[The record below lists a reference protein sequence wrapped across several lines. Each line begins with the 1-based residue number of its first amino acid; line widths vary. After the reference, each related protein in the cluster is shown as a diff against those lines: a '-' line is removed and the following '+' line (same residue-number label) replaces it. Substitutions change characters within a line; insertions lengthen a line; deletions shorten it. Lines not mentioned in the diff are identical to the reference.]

1 MGKNSPLTPAT
12 MRAHGQKIVGRSCPI
27 DKKPMGVLA
36 LNRCIPIFFAL
47 ILLGINSDQGSAQAA
62 DKNLTAGSPTEER
75 SGVGDSQVSGA
86 GQLSELFYRIQVLQQ
101 DLKDLRGT
109 MEEQSY
115 LIKRLERSQKE
126 QYLDLD
132 SRLVLLGGADL
143 ESLADQTEDKDSSE
157 EATAPLNE
165 VLEFD
170 NEREAYQYAFDLM
183 RNRQYQESL
192 AGFEEIIV
200 AFPNGQYTPNA
211 FYWIGELYLAQ
222 GDNEKSRQSF
232 IQVISLYPDHQKVPD
247 AMYKLG
253 VVYFALGDNQSAL
266 RYLGQVQQEY
276 PNSSAAGLAARYA
289 VQIQQ

>member
-1 MGKNSPLTPAT
+1 
-12 MRAHGQKIVGRSCPI
+12 MRARGQKIVGRSCPI

-36 LNRCIPIFFAL
+36 LNRCAPIFFVL
-47 ILLGINSDQGSAQAA
+47 ILLSINSEQSRAQAA
-62 DKNLTAGSPTEER
+62 DKNLTEGSPKQEL
-75 SGVGDSQVSGA
+75 SGVVDSQVSGA

-132 SRLVLLGGADL
+132 NRLVQLGGADL
-143 ESLADQTEDKDSSE
+143 ESGAAQTEDKESSE
-157 EATAPLNE
+157 EATTLLNE
-165 VLEFD
+165 VPEFD

-276 PNSSAAGLAARYA
+276 PNSSAAGLAARYS
-289 VQIQQ
+289 VEIQ

>member
-1 MGKNSPLTPAT
+1 
-12 MRAHGQKIVGRSCPI
+12 MRARGQKIVGRSCPI

-36 LNRCIPIFFAL
+36 LNRCAPIFFVF
-47 ILLGINSDQGSAQAA
+47 ILLSINSEQGRAQAA
-62 DKNLTAGSPTEER
+62 DKNLTEGSLKQEL
-75 SGVGDSQVSGA
+75 SGVVDSQVSGA

-109 MEEQSY
+109 IEEQSY

-132 SRLVLLGGADL
+132 NRLVQLGGADL
-143 ESLADQTEDKDSSE
+143 ESRAAQTEDKESSE
-157 EATAPLNE
+157 EATTFLNG
-165 VLEFD
+165 VPEFD

-276 PNSSAAGLAARYA
+276 PNSSAAGLAARYS
-289 VQIQQ
+289 VEIQ

>member
-1 MGKNSPLTPAT
+1 
-12 MRAHGQKIVGRSCPI
+12 MRARGQKIVGRSCPI
-27 DKKPMGVLA
+27 DKKPMGVLV
-36 LNRCIPIFFAL
+36 LNRCAPIFFVF
-47 ILLGINSDQGSAQAA
+47 ILLSISSEQGRAQAA
-62 DKNLTAGSPTEER
+62 DKNLTEGSPIEEL
-75 SGVGDSQVSGA
+75 SGVVDSQVSGA

-109 MEEQSY
+109 IEEQSY

-132 SRLVLLGGADL
+132 NRLVQLGGADL
-143 ESLADQTEDKDSSE
+143 GSRAAQTEDKESSE
-157 EATAPLNE
+157 EATTLLNE
-165 VLEFD
+165 IPEFD

-266 RYLGQVQQEY
+266 RYLAQVQQES
-276 PNSSAAGLAARYA
+276 PNSSAAGLAARYS
-289 VQIQQ
+289 VEIQ

>member
-1 MGKNSPLTPAT
+1 
-12 MRAHGQKIVGRSCPI
+12 MRARGQKIVGRSCPI
-27 DKKPMGVLA
+27 DKKSMGVLA
-36 LNRCIPIFFAL
+36 LNRCAPIFFVF
-47 ILLGINSDQGSAQAA
+47 ILLSINSEQGRAQAA
-62 DKNLTAGSPTEER
+62 GKNLTEGSPKQEL
-75 SGVGDSQVSGA
+75 SGVVDSQVSGA

-132 SRLVLLGGADL
+132 NRLVQLGGADL
-143 ESLADQTEDKDSSE
+143 ESRAAQTEDKESSE
-157 EATAPLNE
+157 EATTLLNE
-165 VLEFD
+165 VPEFD

-232 IQVISLYPDHQKVPD
+232 IQVISLYPDHQKLPD

-276 PNSSAAGLAARYA
+276 PKSSAAGLAARYSIE
-289 VQIQQ
+289 IQ

>member
-1 MGKNSPLTPAT
+1 
-12 MRAHGQKIVGRSCPI
+12 MRARGQKIVGRSCPI

-62 DKNLTAGSPTEER
+62 DKNLTERSPTEER
-75 SGVGDSQVSGA
+75 SGVGDSQFSGA

-132 SRLVLLGGADL
+132 NRLVQLGGADL
-143 ESLADQTEDKDSSE
+143 ESRAAQTEDKESSE
-157 EATAPLNE
+157 EATALLNE
-165 VLEFD
+165 VPEFD

-276 PNSSAAGLAARYA
+276 PNSSAAGLAARYS
-289 VQIQQ
+289 VEIQ

>member
-1 MGKNSPLTPAT
+1 
-12 MRAHGQKIVGRSCPI
+12 MRARGQKIVGRSCPI

-36 LNRCIPIFFAL
+36 SNRCAPIFFVF
-47 ILLGINSDQGSAQAA
+47 ILLGVSSEQGRAQAA
-62 DKNLTAGSPTEER
+62 DKNLTEGSPKQEL
-75 SGVGDSQVSGA
+75 SGVVDSQVSGA

-109 MEEQSY
+109 IEEQSY

-132 SRLVLLGGADL
+132 KRLAQLGGADL
-143 ESLADQTEDKDSSE
+143 ESRAAQTEDKESSG
-157 EATAPLNE
+157 EATTLLNE
-165 VLEFD
+165 VPEFD

-276 PNSSAAGLAARYA
+276 PNSSAAGLAARYS
-289 VQIQQ
+289 VEIQ

>member
-1 MGKNSPLTPAT
+1 MKVL
-12 MRAHGQKIVGRSCPI
+12 GQRIEGRSCPI
-27 DKKPMGVLA
+27 DKKLIGGTCFVK
-36 LNRCIPIFFAL
+36 CTPIFFTAL
-47 ILLGINSDQGSAQAA
+47 FFLSGGYSEQALA
-62 DKNLTAGSPTEER
+62 
-75 SGVGDSQVSGA
+75 QVSESMSSEGRSIEEGSDSSVA
-86 GQLSELFYRIQVLQQ
+86 QTTGSGQLSELFYRLQVLQQ

-109 MEEQSY
+109 IEEQSY

-132 SRLVLLGGADL
+132 SRLVQIGGSEQEGL
-143 ESLADQTEDKDSSE
+143 TSLTEGKKSSE
-157 EATAPLNE
+157 EALPLLGE
-165 VLEFD
+165 SPEFD

-192 AGFEEIIV
+192 GGFEKIIV
-200 AFPNGQYTPNA
+200 EFPNGQYTPNA

-247 AMYKLG
+247 SMYKLG

-266 RYLGQVQQEY
+266 KYLGQVQQEY
-276 PNSSAAGLAARYA
+276 PNSSAAGLAARYSA
-289 VQIQQ
+289 EIQ

>member
-1 MGKNSPLTPAT
+1 
-12 MRAHGQKIVGRSCPI
+12 MRARGQKIVGRSCPI

-36 LNRCIPIFFAL
+36 FNRCAPIFFAF
-47 ILLGINSDQGSAQAA
+47 ILLGINSEQGRAQAA
-62 DKNLTAGSPTEER
+62 DKNLTEGSPIEER
-75 SGVGDSQVSGA
+75 LGARDSQVSGS

-109 MEEQSY
+109 IEEQSY

-132 SRLVLLGGADL
+132 NRLVQLGGADL
-143 ESLADQTEDKDSSE
+143 GSRVAQTEDKESSVE
-157 EATAPLNE
+157 TTTLLNE
-165 VLEFD
+165 VPEFD

-266 RYLGQVQQEY
+266 RYLGLVQQDY
-276 PNSSAAGLAARYA
+276 PNSSAAGLAARYS
-289 VQIQQ
+289 VEIQ

>member
-1 MGKNSPLTPAT
+1 
-12 MRAHGQKIVGRSCPI
+12 MRARGQKIVGRSCPI

-36 LNRCIPIFFAL
+36 LNRCAPIFFAF
-47 ILLGINSDQGSAQAA
+47 ILLGINSEQGRAQVA
-62 DKNLTAGSPTEER
+62 DKNLTEGSPTAER
-75 SGVGDSQVSGA
+75 SGVVDSQVSGA

-109 MEEQSY
+109 IEEQSY

-132 SRLVLLGGADL
+132 NRLVQLGGADL
-143 ESLADQTEDKDSSE
+143 ESRAAQTEDKESSE
-157 EATAPLNE
+157 EVTTLLNE
-165 VLEFD
+165 VPEFD

-276 PNSSAAGLAARYA
+276 PNSSAAGLAARYS
-289 VQIQQ
+289 VEIQ

>member
-1 MGKNSPLTPAT
+1 
-12 MRAHGQKIVGRSCPI
+12 MRARGQKIVGRSCPI
-27 DKKPMGVLA
+27 DKKPMGVFA
-36 LNRCIPIFFAL
+36 LNRCAPIFFAF
-47 ILLGINSDQGSAQAA
+47 ILLGINSEHSRAQAA
-62 DKNLTAGSPTEER
+62 DKNLTEGSSTVER
-75 SGVGDSQVSGA
+75 SGVVDSQVSGA

-109 MEEQSY
+109 IEEQSY

-132 SRLVLLGGADL
+132 NRLVQLGGADL
-143 ESLADQTEDKDSSE
+143 ESRAAQTEDKESSE
-157 EATAPLNE
+157 EVTTLLNE
-165 VLEFD
+165 VPEFD

-276 PNSSAAGLAARYA
+276 PNSSAAGLAARYS
-289 VQIQQ
+289 VEIQ

>member
-1 MGKNSPLTPAT
+1 MPP
-12 MRAHGQKIVGRSCPI
+12 
-27 DKKPMGVLA
+27 
-36 LNRCIPIFFAL
+36 FFVF
-47 ILLGINSDQGSAQAA
+47 ILLGINSEQGRAQAA
-62 DKNLTAGSPTEER
+62 DKDLIEGSPIEGR
-75 SGVGDSQVSGA
+75 SGVVDSQVSGA

-109 MEEQSY
+109 IEEQSY

-132 SRLVLLGGADL
+132 NRLVQLGGADL
-143 ESLADQTEDKDSSE
+143 ESRAAQTEDKESSE
-157 EATAPLNE
+157 EATTLLNE
-165 VLEFD
+165 VPEFD

-276 PNSSAAGLAARYA
+276 PNSSAAGLAARYSVEINKHEFVNRAFEVCPLIVESGLFKIKGMSTMRA
-289 VQIQQ
+289 VRESFWGR

>member
-1 MGKNSPLTPAT
+1 
-12 MRAHGQKIVGRSCPI
+12 MRARGQKIVGRSCPI

-36 LNRCIPIFFAL
+36 LNRCAPIFLTF
-47 ILLGINSDQGSAQAA
+47 ILLGIYSEYGWAQAA
-62 DKNLTAGSPTEER
+62 DKNLTEGSPIEEH
-75 SGVGDSQVSGA
+75 SDGGDGQVSGA

-101 DLKDLRGT
+101 ELKDLRGT
-109 MEEQSY
+109 IEEQSY

-132 SRLVLLGGADL
+132 NRLVQLGGADL
-143 ESLADQTEDKDSSE
+143 DSRAAQTEDKESSE
-157 EATAPLNE
+157 DTTAHLNE
-165 VLEFD
+165 VPEFD

-276 PNSSAAGLAARYA
+276 PNSSAAGLAARYS
-289 VQIQQ
+289 VEIQ

>member
-1 MGKNSPLTPAT
+1 
-12 MRAHGQKIVGRSCPI
+12 MRARGQKIVGRSCPI

-36 LNRCIPIFFAL
+36 LNRCAPIFFVF
-47 ILLGINSDQGSAQAA
+47 ILLGISSEQGRAQAA
-62 DKNLTAGSPTEER
+62 DKNLTEGSPIEER
-75 SGVGDSQVSGA
+75 SGVVDSQVSGA

-109 MEEQSY
+109 IEEQSY

-132 SRLVLLGGADL
+132 NRLVQLGGADL
-143 ESLADQTEDKDSSE
+143 ESRAAQTEDKESSE
-157 EATAPLNE
+157 EATTLLNE
-165 VLEFD
+165 VPEFD

-276 PNSSAAGLAARYA
+276 PNSSAAGLAARYS
-289 VQIQQ
+289 VEIQ

>member
-1 MGKNSPLTPAT
+1 
-12 MRAHGQKIVGRSCPI
+12 MRARGQKIVGRSCPI

-36 LNRCIPIFFAL
+36 LNRCAPIFFVF
-47 ILLGINSDQGSAQAA
+47 ILLSISSEQGRAQAA
-62 DKNLTAGSPTEER
+62 DKNLTEGSPKQEL
-75 SGVGDSQVSGA
+75 SGVVDSQVSGA

-109 MEEQSY
+109 IEEQSY

-132 SRLVLLGGADL
+132 NRLVQLGGADL
-143 ESLADQTEDKDSSE
+143 GSRVAQTEDKESSVE
-157 EATAPLNE
+157 TTTLLNE
-165 VLEFD
+165 VPEFD

-232 IQVISLYPDHQKVPD
+232 VQVISLYPDHQKVPD

-276 PNSSAAGLAARYA
+276 PNSSAAGLAARYS
-289 VQIQQ
+289 VEIQ

>member
-1 MGKNSPLTPAT
+1 
-12 MRAHGQKIVGRSCPI
+12 MRARGQKIVGRSCPI
-27 DKKPMGVLA
+27 DKKPMGVLV
-36 LNRCIPIFFAL
+36 LNRCAPIFFVF
-47 ILLGINSDQGSAQAA
+47 ILLSISSEQGRAQAA
-62 DKNLTAGSPTEER
+62 DKNLTEGSPIEEL
-75 SGVGDSQVSGA
+75 SGVVDSQVSGA

-109 MEEQSY
+109 IEEQSY

-132 SRLVLLGGADL
+132 NRLVQLGGADL
-143 ESLADQTEDKDSSE
+143 GSRAAQTEDKESSE
-157 EATAPLNE
+157 EATTLLNE
-165 VLEFD
+165 IPEFD

-276 PNSSAAGLAARYA
+276 PNSSAAGLAARYS
-289 VQIQQ
+289 VEIQ

>member
-1 MGKNSPLTPAT
+1 
-12 MRAHGQKIVGRSCPI
+12 MRARGQKIVGRSCPI

-36 LNRCIPIFFAL
+36 SNRCAPIFFVF
-47 ILLGINSDQGSAQAA
+47 ILLSISSEQGHAQAA
-62 DKNLTAGSPTEER
+62 DKNLTEGSPTEEL
-75 SGVGDSQVSGA
+75 SGVVDSQVSGA

-109 MEEQSY
+109 IEEQSY

-132 SRLVLLGGADL
+132 NRLVQLGGADL
-143 ESLADQTEDKDSSE
+143 ESRAAQTEDKESSE
-157 EATAPLNE
+157 EATTLLNE
-165 VLEFD
+165 VPEFD

-276 PNSSAAGLAARYA
+276 PNSSAAGLAARYS
-289 VQIQQ
+289 VEIQ

>member
-1 MGKNSPLTPAT
+1 M
-12 MRAHGQKIVGRSCPI
+12 
-27 DKKPMGVLA
+27 LA
-36 LNRCIPIFFAL
+36 LNRCAPIFFVF
-47 ILLGINSDQGSAQAA
+47 ILLGINSEQGRAQAA
-62 DKNLTAGSPTEER
+62 DKDLIEGSPIEGR
-75 SGVGDSQVSGA
+75 SGVVGSQVSGA

-109 MEEQSY
+109 IEEQSY
-115 LIKRLERSQKE
+115 LIKRLERNQKE

-132 SRLVLLGGADL
+132 NRLVQLGGVDL
-143 ESLADQTEDKDSSE
+143 ESRAAQTEENESSE
-157 EATAPLNE
+157 EVTTLLNE
-165 VLEFD
+165 VPEFD

-276 PNSSAAGLAARYA
+276 PNSSAAGLAARYS
-289 VQIQQ
+289 VEIQ

>member
-1 MGKNSPLTPAT
+1 MNKCA
-12 MRAHGQKIVGRSCPI
+12 
-27 DKKPMGVLA
+27 
-36 LNRCIPIFFAL
+36 PIFFAF
-47 ILLGINSDQGSAQAA
+47 ILLGIHSEYGRTQAA
-62 DKNLTAGSPTEER
+62 DKDLTEVSPGEER
-75 SGVGDSQVSGA
+75 SSVGDGQVSGA

-109 MEEQSY
+109 IEEQSY

-132 SRLVLLGGADL
+132 NRLVQLGGADQ
-143 ESLADQTEDKDSSE
+143 ESRVVQTENEESREETSTLLSE
-157 EATAPLNE
+157 TP
-165 VLEFD
+165 EFD

-266 RYLGQVQQEY
+266 RYLSKVQQEY
-276 PNSSAAGLAARYA
+276 PNSSAAGLAARYS
-289 VQIQQ
+289 VEIQ

>member
-1 MGKNSPLTPAT
+1 
-12 MRAHGQKIVGRSCPI
+12 MRARGQKIVGRSCPI

-36 LNRCIPIFFAL
+36 LNRCAPIFFVF
-47 ILLGINSDQGSAQAA
+47 ILLGVSSEQGRAQAA
-62 DKNLTAGSPTEER
+62 DKNLTEGSPIEEL
-75 SGVGDSQVSGA
+75 SGVVDSQVSGA

-109 MEEQSY
+109 IEEQSY

-132 SRLVLLGGADL
+132 NRLVQLGGADL
-143 ESLADQTEDKDSSE
+143 ESPAAQTEDKESSE
-157 EATAPLNE
+157 EVTTLLNE
-165 VLEFD
+165 VPEFD

-276 PNSSAAGLAARYA
+276 PNSSAAGLAARYS
-289 VQIQQ
+289 VEIQ

>member
-1 MGKNSPLTPAT
+1 
-12 MRAHGQKIVGRSCPI
+12 MRARGQKIVGRSCPI

-36 LNRCIPIFFAL
+36 LNRCAPIFFAF
-47 ILLGINSDQGSAQAA
+47 ILLGINSEHSRAQAA
-62 DKNLTAGSPTEER
+62 DKNLTEGSPTEES

-86 GQLSELFYRIQVLQQ
+86 GHLSELFYRIQVLQQ
-101 DLKDLRGT
+101 DLKDLRGA

-132 SRLVLLGGADL
+132 KRLAQLGGADL
-143 ESLADQTEDKDSSE
+143 ESRAAQTEEKESSE
-157 EATAPLNE
+157 EATTFLNK
-165 VLEFD
+165 VPEFD

-211 FYWIGELYLAQ
+211 YYWIGELYLAQ

-276 PNSSAAGLAARYA
+276 PNSSAAGLAARYS
-289 VQIQQ
+289 VEIQ

>member
-1 MGKNSPLTPAT
+1 MGKNSLLTQAT
-12 MRAHGQKIVGRSCPI
+12 MRARGQKIVGRSCPI
-27 DKKPMGVLA
+27 DKKPMGVLV
-36 LNRCIPIFFAL
+36 LNRCAPIFFVF
-47 ILLGINSDQGSAQAA
+47 ILLSISSEQGRAQAA
-62 DKNLTAGSPTEER
+62 DKNLTEGSPKQEL
-75 SGVGDSQVSGA
+75 SGVVDSQVSGA

-109 MEEQSY
+109 IEEQSY

-132 SRLVLLGGADL
+132 NRLVQLGGTDL
-143 ESLADQTEDKDSSE
+143 ESRAAQTEDKESSE
-157 EATAPLNE
+157 EVTTLLNE
-165 VLEFD
+165 VPEFD

-276 PNSSAAGLAARYA
+276 PNSSAAGLAARYS
-289 VQIQQ
+289 VEIQ

>member
-1 MGKNSPLTPAT
+1 MNKCT
-12 MRAHGQKIVGRSCPI
+12 
-27 DKKPMGVLA
+27 
-36 LNRCIPIFFAL
+36 PIFLTVLFLGVYSEQAL
-47 ILLGINSDQGSAQAA
+47 AQVSESVSTEGR
-62 DKNLTAGSPTEER
+62 LIEER
-75 SGVGDSQVSGA
+75 LDSSVEQTSES

-109 MEEQSY
+109 IEEQSY

-132 SRLVLLGGADL
+132 SRLVQLGGAEL
-143 ESLADQTEDKDSSE
+143 EGRISQTEDKESSE
-157 EATAPLNE
+157 EALPLLGE
-165 VLEFD
+165 PPEFD

-192 AGFEEIIV
+192 VGFEKIIV
-200 AFPNGQYTPNA
+200 GFPNGQYTPNA

-276 PNSSAAGLAARYA
+276 PNSSAAGLAARYSA
-289 VQIQQ
+289 EIQ

>member
-1 MGKNSPLTPAT
+1 
-12 MRAHGQKIVGRSCPI
+12 MRARGQKIVGRSCPI

-36 LNRCIPIFFAL
+36 LNRCAPIFFVF
-47 ILLGINSDQGSAQAA
+47 ILLGINSEQGRAQAA
-62 DKNLTAGSPTEER
+62 DKNLTEGSPIEER
-75 SGVGDSQVSGA
+75 SGVVDSQVSGA

-109 MEEQSY
+109 IEEQSY

-132 SRLVLLGGADL
+132 NRLVQLGGADL
-143 ESLADQTEDKDSSE
+143 ESRAAQTEDKESSE
-157 EATAPLNE
+157 EATTLLNE
-165 VLEFD
+165 VPEFD

-276 PNSSAAGLAARYA
+276 PNSSAAGLAARYS
-289 VQIQQ
+289 VEIQ

>member
-1 MGKNSPLTPAT
+1 
-12 MRAHGQKIVGRSCPI
+12 MRARGQKIVGRSCPI

-36 LNRCIPIFFAL
+36 SNRCAPIFFVF
-47 ILLGINSDQGSAQAA
+47 ILLSISSEQGRAQPA
-62 DKNLTAGSPTEER
+62 DKNLREDSPKQEL
-75 SGVGDSQVSGA
+75 SGVFDSQVSGA

-109 MEEQSY
+109 IEEQSY

-132 SRLVLLGGADL
+132 KRLAQLGGADL
-143 ESLADQTEDKDSSE
+143 ESRAAQTEDKESSE
-157 EATAPLNE
+157 EVTTLLNE
-165 VLEFD
+165 VPEFD

-276 PNSSAAGLAARYA
+276 PNSSAAGLAARYS
-289 VQIQQ
+289 VEIQ

>member
-1 MGKNSPLTPAT
+1 
-12 MRAHGQKIVGRSCPI
+12 MRARGQKIVGRSCPI
-27 DKKPMGVLA
+27 DKKSMGVLA
-36 LNRCIPIFFAL
+36 LNRCAPIFFVF
-47 ILLGINSDQGSAQAA
+47 ILLSINSEQGRAQAA
-62 DKNLTAGSPTEER
+62 GKNLTEGSPKQEL
-75 SGVGDSQVSGA
+75 SGVVDSQVSGA

-109 MEEQSY
+109 IEEQSY

-132 SRLVLLGGADL
+132 NRLVQLGGADL
-143 ESLADQTEDKDSSE
+143 ESRAAQTEDKESSE
-157 EATAPLNE
+157 EATTLLNE
-165 VLEFD
+165 VPEFD

-276 PNSSAAGLAARYA
+276 PNSSAAGLAARYS
-289 VQIQQ
+289 VEIQ

>member
-1 MGKNSPLTPAT
+1 MGKNSLLTQAT
-12 MRAHGQKIVGRSCPI
+12 MRARGQKIVGRSCPI

-36 LNRCIPIFFAL
+36 LNRCAPIFFVF
-47 ILLGINSDQGSAQAA
+47 ILLSISSEQGRAQAA
-62 DKNLTAGSPTEER
+62 DKNLTKGSPKQEL
-75 SGVGDSQVSGA
+75 SGVVDSQVSGA

-109 MEEQSY
+109 IEEQSY

-132 SRLVLLGGADL
+132 NRLVQLGGADL
-143 ESLADQTEDKDSSE
+143 ESPAAQTEDKESSE
-157 EATAPLNE
+157 EVTTLLNE
-165 VLEFD
+165 VPEFD

-232 IQVISLYPDHQKVPD
+232 IQVISLYPDHQKIPD

-276 PNSSAAGLAARYA
+276 PNSSAAGLAARYS
-289 VQIQQ
+289 VEIQ

>member
-1 MGKNSPLTPAT
+1 
-12 MRAHGQKIVGRSCPI
+12 MRARGQKIVGRSCPI

-36 LNRCIPIFFAL
+36 LNRCAPIFFVF
-47 ILLGINSDQGSAQAA
+47 ILLSISSEQGRAQAA
-62 DKNLTAGSPTEER
+62 DKNLTEGSPTEEL
-75 SGVGDSQVSGA
+75 SGVVDSQVSSA

-109 MEEQSY
+109 IEEQSY

-132 SRLVLLGGADL
+132 NRLVQLGGADL
-143 ESLADQTEDKDSSE
+143 ESRATQTEDKESSE
-157 EATAPLNE
+157 EATTLLNE
-165 VLEFD
+165 VPEFD

-276 PNSSAAGLAARYA
+276 PNSSAAGLAARYS
-289 VQIQQ
+289 VEIQ

>member
-1 MGKNSPLTPAT
+1 M
-12 MRAHGQKIVGRSCPI
+12 
-27 DKKPMGVLA
+27 
-36 LNRCIPIFFAL
+36 
-47 ILLGINSDQGSAQAA
+47 
-62 DKNLTAGSPTEER
+62 
-75 SGVGDSQVSGA
+75 
-86 GQLSELFYRIQVLQQ
+86 
-101 DLKDLRGT
+101 
-109 MEEQSY
+109 
-115 LIKRLERSQKE
+115 IKRLERSQKE

-132 SRLVLLGGADL
+132 NRLVLLGGADL
-143 ESLADQTEDKDSSE
+143 ESRADQTEDKESSE
-157 EATAPLNE
+157 EATALLNE
-165 VLEFD
+165 VPEFD

-211 FYWIGELYLAQ
+211 FYWMGELYLAQ
-222 GDNEKSRQSF
+222 GDNEKSRQSL

>member
-1 MGKNSPLTPAT
+1 MGKNSPLTQAT
-12 MRAHGQKIVGRSCPI
+12 MRARGQKIVGRSCHI
-27 DKKPMGVLA
+27 DKKPTGVLA
-36 LNRCIPIFFAL
+36 LNRCAPIFFAF
-47 ILLGINSDQGSAQAA
+47 ILLGINSEQGRAQAA
-62 DKNLTAGSPTEER
+62 DKDLIEGSPIEGR

-132 SRLVLLGGADL
+132 KRLAQLGGADL
-143 ESLADQTEDKDSSE
+143 ERRAAQTEDKESSE
-157 EATAPLNE
+157 EATILLNE
-165 VLEFD
+165 APEFD

-276 PNSSAAGLAARYA
+276 PNSSAAGLAARYS
-289 VQIQQ
+289 VEIQ

>member
-1 MGKNSPLTPAT
+1 
-12 MRAHGQKIVGRSCPI
+12 MRARGQKIVGRSCPI

-36 LNRCIPIFFAL
+36 LNRCAPIFFVF
-47 ILLGINSDQGSAQAA
+47 ILLSINSEQVRAQAA
-62 DKNLTAGSPTEER
+62 DKDLIEGSPIEGR
-75 SGVGDSQVSGA
+75 SGVVDSQVSGA

-109 MEEQSY
+109 IEEQSY

-132 SRLVLLGGADL
+132 NRLVQLGGADL
-143 ESLADQTEDKDSSE
+143 ESRAAQTEDKESSE
-157 EATAPLNE
+157 EVTTLLNE
-165 VLEFD
+165 VPEFD

-253 VVYFALGDNQSAL
+253 VVYFALGDNQSAI

-276 PNSSAAGLAARYA
+276 PNSSAAGLAARYS
-289 VQIQQ
+289 VEIQ

>member
-1 MGKNSPLTPAT
+1 
-12 MRAHGQKIVGRSCPI
+12 MRAHGRKIVGRSCPI

-36 LNRCIPIFFAL
+36 LNRCAPIFFVF
-47 ILLGINSDQGSAQAA
+47 ILLSINSEQGRAQAA
-62 DKNLTAGSPTEER
+62 DKNLTKGSPKQEL
-75 SGVGDSQVSGA
+75 SGVVDSQVSGA

-132 SRLVLLGGADL
+132 NRLVQLGGADL
-143 ESLADQTEDKDSSE
+143 ESRAAQTEDKESSKE
-157 EATAPLNE
+157 TTTLLNE
-165 VLEFD
+165 VPEFD

-276 PNSSAAGLAARYA
+276 PNSSAAGLAARYS
-289 VQIQQ
+289 VEIQ

>member
-1 MGKNSPLTPAT
+1 
-12 MRAHGQKIVGRSCPI
+12 MRARGQKIVGRSCPI

-36 LNRCIPIFFAL
+36 LNRCAPIFFVF
-47 ILLGINSDQGSAQAA
+47 ILLSINSEQGRAQAA
-62 DKNLTAGSPTEER
+62 DKNLTEGSPTEER
-75 SGVGDSQVSGA
+75 SGVDDIQVSGA

-109 MEEQSY
+109 IEEQSY

-132 SRLVLLGGADL
+132 NRLVQLGGADL
-143 ESLADQTEDKDSSE
+143 ESRAAQTEDKESSE
-157 EATAPLNE
+157 EATTLLNE
-165 VLEFD
+165 VPEFD

-276 PNSSAAGLAARYA
+276 PNSSAAGLAARYS
-289 VQIQQ
+289 VEIQ

>member
-1 MGKNSPLTPAT
+1 
-12 MRAHGQKIVGRSCPI
+12 MRARGQKIVGRSCPI

-36 LNRCIPIFFAL
+36 LNRCAPIFFVF
-47 ILLGINSDQGSAQAA
+47 ILLSISSEQGRAQAA
-62 DKNLTAGSPTEER
+62 DKNLKEGSPKQEL
-75 SGVGDSQVSGA
+75 SGVVDSQVSGA

-109 MEEQSY
+109 IEEQSY

-132 SRLVLLGGADL
+132 NRLVQLGGADL
-143 ESLADQTEDKDSSE
+143 ESRTAQTEDKESSE
-157 EATAPLNE
+157 EATTLSTE
-165 VLEFD
+165 VPEFD

-276 PNSSAAGLAARYA
+276 PNSSAAGLAARYS
-289 VQIQQ
+289 VEIQ

>member
-1 MGKNSPLTPAT
+1 MGKNSLLTQAT

-36 LNRCIPIFFAL
+36 LNRCAPIFFVF
-47 ILLGINSDQGSAQAA
+47 ILLSVSSEQGRAEAA
-62 DKNLTAGSPTEER
+62 NKNLTEGSPKQEL
-75 SGVGDSQVSGA
+75 SGVVDSQVSGA

-109 MEEQSY
+109 IEEQSY

-132 SRLVLLGGADL
+132 NRLVQLGGADL
-143 ESLADQTEDKDSSE
+143 ESLAAQTEDKESSE
-157 EATAPLNE
+157 EATTLLNE
-165 VLEFD
+165 GPEFD

-276 PNSSAAGLAARYA
+276 PNSSAAGLAARYS
-289 VQIQQ
+289 VEIQ

>member
-1 MGKNSPLTPAT
+1 
-12 MRAHGQKIVGRSCPI
+12 MRARGQKIVGRSCPI

-36 LNRCIPIFFAL
+36 FNRCAPIFFAF
-47 ILLGINSDQGSAQAA
+47 ILLGINSEQGRAQAA
-62 DKNLTAGSPTEER
+62 DKDLIEGLPIEGR
-75 SGVGDSQVSGA
+75 SGVVDSQVSGA

-109 MEEQSY
+109 IEEQSY

-132 SRLVLLGGADL
+132 NRLVQLGGADL
-143 ESLADQTEDKDSSE
+143 ESRAVQTEDKESSE
-157 EATAPLNE
+157 EVTTPISE
-165 VLEFD
+165 VPEFD

-253 VVYFALGDNQSAL
+253 VVYFALGDNQSAI

-276 PNSSAAGLAARYA
+276 PNSSAAGLAARYS
-289 VQIQQ
+289 VEIQ